1 MTPPFARTKFTCSL
15 KQTWRVV
22 VRNMRFSTI
31 AANVIV
37 LASLGFYAAPAWSQ
51 ATALAQYAP
60 GQPDGGMILCR
71 DPALQEYDRDSVRLM
86 KMEPSNRI
94 YEEDT
99 WGFRLADD
107 SLRTVKNLVMEIEF
121 HDEGFGII
129 RAKRRV
135 DPRFKGRYVGPSRSV
150 SYTRLNTGRYR
161 KALFRFTG
169 GAASPFE
176 SDKPDFQITGLQHLR
191 AMRLYD
197 SVPES
202 YWKELKDSIPKD
214 VTPAVELKRPMQIVC
229 SAGVTVLGTPNDLRN
244 SIDMLKEL
252 LPLAKGLG
260 FNGVESYVRWDFVE
274 PTPGKFDWSFYDAVV
289 DEIRKYDLKW
299 FPLLIVGSAYTLP
312 QWFFESEENVG
323 FVCLEH
329 NLSNPI
335 QSIWSPYHKKH
346 VVRFLQAFGKHYEP
360 TGCLLGVRLGPS
372 GNYGE
377 SQYPAGGNWGYR
389 GEKMHIHI
397 GYWAN
402 DEYAHQDFQAFL
414 KEKYGTI
421 DALNRAWD
429 KQYRSFEEIRTVLPY
444 FCRSKR
450 HALDMNTWYT
460 DAMTEWCDWWAAEA
474 RKAMPNTVI
483 HQSAGGWGF
492 VESGTDYSAQ
502 AKSMAKVNGGIRLTN
517 ETDSFHQNFYA
528 TRLATT
534 AARLYGVPTGYEPAS
549 SHTARGTAGRIFNT
563 TVNNGEHFFTYHG
576 NIFERQSAIDNW
588 LRNFRFFDVR
598 QDPVVDVAV
607 YYPQTMNFLDQGTFR
622 YLYAW
627 GFNPRARE
635 IRNVVEVDYLDDRL
649 ITEGFLDRYK
659 VLVFAWG
666 DTVEKDVMDE
676 IDRWVRDGGTVIYP
690 SFPRGNLATVEGDSS
705 TFAGWNAGDTG
716 KGQFHRFR
724 GDMDPPSSY
733 AGFVKSVLSTTQTLS
748 RPTRIALDA
757 QRPDNVFISAQKD
770 GHFLAINYGD
780 TRAVIEYPGM
790 GTVAIE
796 PYMITRIKVD

>member
-1 MTPPFARTKFTCSL
+1 
-15 KQTWRVV
+15 
-22 VRNMRFSTI
+22 MRFFII
-31 AANVIV
+31 ATNVIV
-37 LASLGFYAAPAWSQ
+37 LAGLLCCQ
-51 ATALAQYAP
+51 ASASSGATPLTAYTA
-60 GQPDGGMILCR
+60 GQPSGGMSICQ
-71 DPALQEYDRDSVRLM
+71 DPALQEYDRDSVRLVKM
-86 KMEPSNRI
+86 KPSSRI
-94 YEEDT
+94 YDEDT
-99 WGFRLADD
+99 WGFRLADG
-107 SLRTVKNLVMEIEF
+107 SLRTVKNFFMEIEF
-121 HDEGFGII
+121 YDEGFGII
-129 RAKRRV
+129 RANRLV
-135 DPRFKGRYVGPSRSV
+135 DPRFDGSYVGASRSV

-161 KALFRFTG
+161 KALFHFTG
-169 GAASPFE
+169 GPKAPFE

-191 AMRLYD
+191 AIRLYD

-202 YWKELKDSIPKD
+202 YWKELQDSIPQD
-214 VTPAVELKRPMQIVC
+214 ATPAIELKRPMQIVC
-229 SAGVTVLGTPNDLRN
+229 SAGVTVRGTPEDLEP
-244 SIDMLKEL
+244 SIDTLKEL

-260 FNGVESYVRWDFVE
+260 FNGIESYVRWDFVE
-274 PTPGKFDWSFYDAVV
+274 AKPGRFDWSFYDAVV

-312 QWFFESEENVG
+312 QWFFDSEENVG

-329 NLSNPI
+329 NIGNPI

-346 VVRFLQAFGKHYEP
+346 VVRFLKEFGKHYEP
-360 TGCLLGVRLGPS
+360 TGCLQGVRLGPS

-377 SQYPAGGNWGYR
+377 SQYPAAGNWGYR
-389 GEKMHIHI
+389 GEQMHIHI

-414 KEKYGTI
+414 RKKYGTV

-429 KQYRSFEEIRTVLPY
+429 KQYRSFDEIRTVLPY
-444 FCRSKR
+444 LCWSKR
-450 HALDMNTWYT
+450 EALDMNNWYT
-460 DAMTEWCDWWAAEA
+460 DAMTDWCDWWAVEA

-483 HQSAGGWGF
+483 YQSAGGWGF

-502 AKSMAKVNGGIRLTN
+502 TKSMVKINGGIRLTN

-563 TVNNGEHFFTYHG
+563 TVNNGEHFFTYHS

-588 LRNFRFFDVR
+588 LENCHFFDVR
-598 QDPVVDVAV
+598 QDPIVDVAV
-607 YYPQTMNFLDQGTFR
+607 YYPQTSNFLDQGTFR

-635 IRNVVEVDYLDDRL
+635 IRNVIEVDYLDDRL
-649 ITEGFLDRYK
+649 IAEGFLDRYK
-659 VLVFAWG
+659 ALVFVWG
-666 DTVEKDVMDE
+666 DTVEKNVMDE

-690 SFPRGNLATVEGDSS
+690 SFPRGHLATVEGDSS
-705 TFAGWNAGDTG
+705 TFARLNAGDTG

-733 AGFVKSVLSTTQTLS
+733 AGFVKSVLSTTETLS
-748 RPTRIALDA
+748 RPTRIALDMK
-757 QRPDNVFISAQKD
+757 RPDTVFISAQEG
-770 GHFLAINYGD
+770 GHFLVINYGD
-780 TRAVIEYPGM
+780 TRAVIEFPGM
-790 GTVAIE
+790 NRVEIE
-796 PYMITRIKVD
+796 PYTITRIKVD